1 MRKMNY
7 VVGASVVIYTTLLVS
22 GMVKH
27 VVDESWP
34 IHARFHVMQAQ
45 FSAAGMGLLSLF
57 ILFTGFKRREPWA
70 WWALLVNWVAMFS
83 GGFWLSYL
91 VTGDGPP
98 GVRTFITTGIFTAW
112 TAVALALTRAEFFP
126 ARSTRAETE
135 GEAEPANVTDARA

>member
-1 MRKMNY
+1 MQKLHY
-7 VVGASVVIYTTLLVS
+7 IAGVSIVVYTTLLVS

-45 FSAAGMGLLSLF
+45 FSAAGLGLLSLF

-83 GGFWLSYL
+83 GGFWLSYV

-112 TAVALALTRAEFFP
+112 TAVALLLTRTQFFP
-126 ARSTRAETE
+126 ARPAPFEPE
-135 GEAEPANVTDARA
+135 GAAKANVTDVQRT